1 MEIETNKDQSFSNIK
16 SKNNLSKK
24 DTVDVNILLN
34 RVRAEKNTEVKKNL
48 VIAAGAL
55 GALAVTGL
63 ITIL

>member
-1 MEIETNKDQSFSNIK
+1 MKIETNKDQSFSNIK

-34 RVRAEKNTEVKKNL
+34 RVRVEKNTEIKKNL
-48 VIAAGAL
+48 IIAAGSL
-55 GALAVTGL
+55 GVLAVTGL

>member
-1 MEIETNKDQSFSNIK
+1 MKIETNKYQSFSNIK

-34 RVRAEKNTEVKKNL
+34 RVRAEKNIEVKKNL
-48 VIAAGAL
+48 IIAAGAL
-55 GALAVTGL
+55 GVLAATGL

>member
-1 MEIETNKDQSFSNIK
+1 MKIENNNIQPLSNIK
-16 SKNNLSKK
+16 SKNKLSKK

-34 RVRAEKNTEVKKNL
+34 RVRSEKNIEVKKNL
-48 VIAAGAL
+48 IIAAGAL

>member
-1 MEIETNKDQSFSNIK
+1 MKIENSKDQSFSNMK

-34 RVRAEKNTEVKKNL
+34 RVRAEKDIEVKKNL
-48 VIAAGAL
+48 IIAAGAL

>member
-1 MEIETNKDQSFSNIK
+1 MKIETNKNQSYSNIK
-16 SKNNLSKK
+16 SINNLSKK

-34 RVRAEKNTEVKKNL
+34 RVRAEKNIEVKKNL
-48 VIAAGAL
+48 IIAAGAL

>member
-48 VIAAGAL
+48 VIAASAL

>member
-1 MEIETNKDQSFSNIK
+1 MKIETNKDQSFSNIK

-34 RVRAEKNTEVKKNL
+34 RVRIAKNTEIKKNL
-48 VIAAGAL
+48 IIAAGAL
-55 GALAVTGL
+55 GVLAVTGL

>member
-1 MEIETNKDQSFSNIK
+1 MKIETNKDQSFSNIK

-55 GALAVTGL
+55 GVLAVTGL

>member
-1 MEIETNKDQSFSNIK
+1 MKIETNKDQSFSNIK

-34 RVRAEKNTEVKKNL
+34 RVRAEKNIEVKKNL
-48 VIAAGAL
+48 IIAAGAL
-55 GALAVTGL
+55 GALAFTGL

>member
-1 MEIETNKDQSFSNIK
+1 MKIETNKDQSFSNIK

-24 DTVDVNILLN
+24 DRVDVNILLN

>member
-1 MEIETNKDQSFSNIK
+1 MKIETNKNQSFSNIK

-55 GALAVTGL
+55 GVLAVTGL

>member
-1 MEIETNKDQSFSNIK
+1 MKIENSKDQSFSNIK

-24 DTVDVNILLN
+24 DRVDVNILLN

>member
-1 MEIETNKDQSFSNIK
+1 MKIETNKDQSFSNIK
-16 SKNNLSKK
+16 TKNNLSKK

-34 RVRAEKNTEVKKNL
+34 RVRAERNIEVKKNL
-48 VIAAGAL
+48 IIAVGAL

>member
-1 MEIETNKDQSFSNIK
+1 MKIETNRDQSFSNIK

-24 DTVDVNILLN
+24 DRVDVNILLN